1 MGKKLLSVLLAAFMM
16 LVSMPAVVSADDT
29 IYAVHGNVIDESDTS
44 IIGATVTVTNDSGYS
59 DFMETSNLGYFI
71 IDTLPGFGE
80 YTITITMDSCET
92 ITDTF
97 TLEETEVDPN
107 ISYRYIHF
115 YDCPTLYHIYPVTV
129 DVNDETMGTA
139 SAEVAYAKAGQQVT
153 LTATPN
159 EFYRFVE
166 WQSADA
172 TIADNKFTMPA
183 SEAAVTAVFAS
194 KDDITVA
201 DVLATVEGGFPT
213 NPLRGWVNGSGSRL
227 HCENNLV
234 INGNQMIGRSAVVTL
249 IDDNFI
255 YDGHSGKWTFN
266 MENGHLVSVTVSEYE
281 DASKNGTYVPATLI
295 DEINFSY
302 TDFDFVNFT
311 TTLPTTPDGSNYG
324 FDFAVE
330 DSYRLVLMNNL
341 SPVAISKD
349 NGTTWYD
356 YAEVPNLVDPNKLDF
371 NMASMIALI
380 RPGNNY
386 GFASGLTVKGND
398 IIYYDAARSG
408 VQMGTVEAYCID
420 RDNAGI
426 DICIQFASP
435 DKVPNT
441 LTITKADGTPAV
453 SGKDYK
459 WVCIKDAFI
468 LEVITDNLTVS
479 GADKEN
485 NIMIETD
492 HGVSNLT
499 VKNLILETSREELEC
514 IRCLDDATINVLGN
528 NTLTVSCLYGSAIS
542 TSQSIVLT
550 GSGNLT
556 AIITDSVDSSVLYAG
571 DITLDMSGNLE
582 CTGDCNA
589 ILCEN
594 LIVTDNIG
602 KAILRSMSD
611 LGAIAFWPT
620 GSASISS
627 AAIVTGSSAFDAAE
641 SNITKEVI
649 IGDEVES
656 GEFEDIKRYELK
668 DAEGTPAKSVLIKAT
683 TPIDSIDLSEIGDG
697 WIGMTLADAK
707 SIVDAFAANEFEMD
721 EYRLYIKNGSEHN
734 ELTDDDYAFE
744 AGSTYEFAAFLSA
757 KKGYFFPGKDAEE
770 NNYVGTTV
778 PEDMIQ
784 KTIIDSKELNPV
796 KNSDYIF
803 VAFEFKA
810 GYKIIEGNEAVIN
823 VDEINSFTFASNAP
837 YNKFFS
843 ADSGKI
849 VGKVLIDDAEVD
861 PSKYSH
867 ASGSTEITF
876 GSYLSKLVDG
886 KHSLTIVSSDGQ
898 ASTTFTITRN
908 KKPTPL
914 TPYNIPNTGVK

>member
-1 MGKKLLSVLLAAFMM
+1 MGKKLLSILLAAFMM

-266 MENGHLVSVTVSEYE
+266 MENGHLVSITVSEYE

-441 LTITKADGTPAV
+441 LTITKADGTPARSYSEFDHYAV
-453 SGKDYK
+453 
-459 WVCIKDAFI
+459 
-468 LEVITDNLTVS
+468 EV
-479 GADKEN
+479 K
-485 NIMIETD
+485 
-492 HGVSNLT
+492 
-499 VKNLILETSREELEC
+499 
-514 IRCLDDATINVLGN
+514 
-528 NTLTVSCLYGSAIS
+528 
-542 TSQSIVLT
+542 
-550 GSGNLT
+550 
-556 AIITDSVDSSVLYAG
+556 AG
-571 DITLDMSGNLE
+571 DISISN
-582 CTGDCNA
+582 TGIDTFGTYIYQDSNKTRRLA
-589 ILCEN
+589 LTANGIIIQNKVGDIWINDGQFYEDRNNN
-594 LIVTDNIG
+594 LIISNTKNNEKTGIYVEDSIVYHFDDNKLDEDGGNEENITVNG
-602 KAILRSMSD
+602 TIESDNKAITGTNVLNGEIKKNLAGSMQDIYVLSKTNA
-611 LGAIAFWPT
+611 L
-620 GSASISS
+620 
-627 AAIVTGSSAFDAAE
+627 VFD
-641 SNITKEVI
+641 EVI
-649 IGDEVES
+649 INDE
-656 GEFEDIKRYELK
+656 G
-668 DAEGTPAKSVLIKAT
+668 
-683 TPIDSIDLSEIGDG
+683 
-697 WIGMTLADAK
+697 
-707 SIVDAFAANEFEMD
+707 
-721 EYRLYIKNGSEHN
+721 
-734 ELTDDDYAFE
+734 
-744 AGSTYEFAAFLSA
+744 
-757 KKGYFFPGKDAEE
+757 
-770 NNYVGTTV
+770 
-778 PEDMIQ
+778 
-784 KTIIDSKELNPV
+784 IIDDSVQDLN
-796 KNSDYIF
+796 NS
-803 VAFEFKA
+803 
-810 GYKIIEGNEAVIN
+810 
-823 VDEINSFTFASNAP
+823 ASRDWGLTSEQV
-837 YNKFFS
+837 S
-843 ADSGKI
+843 AR
-849 VGKVLIDDAEVD
+849 LFR
-861 PSKYSH
+861 Y
-867 ASGSTEITF
+867 
-876 GSYLSKLVDG
+876 
-886 KHSLTIVSSDGQ
+886 
-898 ASTTFTITRN
+898 
-908 KKPTPL
+908 
-914 TPYNIPNTGVK
+914 